1 MDKKQ
6 FEYAIN
12 DKLYIQRPLV
22 LGQIGQVTE
31 LVRDVEI
38 PENIGSHDLITLL
51 GNKLPAATAIL
62 LSPPGT
68 KIKDKDM
75 SALTEEFREHMDIE
89 TAMEV
94 MDHFLSLNPI
104 ASVIEKLTGMMTAVK
119 KAMTGSKEPL
129 SFSPEGTLQNG
140 TGSSGDTPRK
150 SASLTSRKDPAG
162 GSSAR
167 E

>member
-6 FEYAIN
+6 FEYAVN
-12 DKLYIQRPLV
+12 DKLYTQKPLV

-31 LVRDVEI
+31 LVRDIEI
-38 PENIGSHDLITLL
+38 PENISSHDLINLL
-51 GNKLPAATAIL
+51 GDKLPTATAIL
-62 LSPPGT
+62 LTPVGT
-68 KIKDKDM
+68 RIKDKDI
-75 SALTEEFREHMDIE
+75 SALTEEFQEHMDIE

-104 ASVIEKLTGMMTAVK
+104 ASAIEKLTGIMTGVK
-119 KAMTGSKEPL
+119 KAMAGSKEPL
-129 SFSPEGTLQNG
+129 SFSLEGTLQNV
-140 TGSSGDTPRK
+140 TGSSGDTPQE
-150 SASLTSRKDPAG
+150 SASLTSKKERAG

>member
-6 FEYAIN
+6 LEYAVN
-12 DKLYIQRPLV
+12 DKLYIQKPLV

-31 LVRDVEI
+31 LVRDIEI
-38 PENIGSHDLITLL
+38 PESINSHDLITLL
-51 GNKLPAATAIL
+51 GNKLPAAVAIL
-62 LSPPGT
+62 LTPVGT
-68 KIKDKDM
+68 KMKDKDTP
-75 SALTEEFREHMDIE
+75 ALTEEFQEYMDIE

-119 KAMTGSKEPL
+119 TAMIGSKEP
-129 SFSPEGTLQNG
+129 SSCSPEGTLQNV
-140 TGSSGDTPRK
+140 TGSSGDTPQR
-150 SASLTSRKDPAG
+150 SASLTSKKDPAG